1 MPHIKIPTPLRG
13 FTDGQAMVNVEGETI
28 GDALNHLIEQFPDLE
43 QHLFQN
49 GELRN
54 FVRIYKGQDDI
65 NQLDGL
71 NTPIDENVNLRII
84 PTIAGG

>member
-13 FTDGQAMVNVEGETI
+13 FTGGQAMVDVGGETI
-28 GDALNHLIEQFPDLE
+28 GDALNHLVEQFPDLE
-43 QHLFQN
+43 QHLFQD

-65 NQLDGL
+65 SQLDGL

>member
-13 FTDGQAMVNVEGETI
+13 FTGGQAMVDVEGETI

-43 QHLFQN
+43 QHLFQD

-65 NQLDGL
+65 GQLDGL
-71 NTPIDENVNLRII
+71 DTPIDENVNLRII